1 MTSVVALA
9 PQFLIDIGEAILR
22 FFHDEAG
29 FGWGAAIIGLTVVVR
44 LAILPLT
51 FKQVRGMQALQRLQ
65 PEMKRLQERHK
76 DDKERLR
83 EETMKLW
90 QEHQVNPMASC
101 LPLLLQL
108 PFFIAL
114 FDLLRGDA
122 FREDIRGEESFL
134 FIPDLA
140 EPAAGVVLVALIVL
154 FVATFLGSSLV
165 TMVSADKNQRRIMLA
180 LPFIFIPAMVTLPS
194 GMFVYWITTNVWTVG
209 QQLFVKKFLPAPE
222 PVAPSDGDGKKDPAK
237 AVTPAPAAA
246 AVPERGGGRRGLLEA
261 LGVRSEA
268 RGEPDG
274 GEPPAERAPAGR
286 GSSERPAARARSEKR
301 PQAPAASGDGEGAPT
316 GADGRPRKAPPP
328 SPRRR
333 KRKRSGRRR

>member
-209 QQLFVKKFLPAPE
+209 QQLAVKKFLPMPE
-222 PVAPSDGDGKKDPAK
+222 PVAPSAEEEGKRDPAK
-237 AVTPAPAAA
+237 AATPAGAAA
-246 AVPERGGGRRGLLEA
+246 AVSGSETGERRPGFLEA
-261 LGVRSEA
+261 LRS
-268 RGEPDG
+268 G
-274 GEPPAERAPAGR
+274 GAGR
-286 GSSERPAARARSEKR
+286 GAADGRGA
-301 PQAPAASGDGEGAPT
+301 GDGERAEAP
-316 GADGRPRKAPPP
+316 GADGRAKAPADGGDGGPRNRPPP
-328 SPRRR
+328 SPRKK